1 MQGAAARRASCELPR
16 AARCSGFLLLLLC
29 VCALERCSVGSSRIL
44 GTCAYGY
51 DSRKLAL
58 HATTGSL
65 SWVGHSDSFTI
76 LRAPTQLRLPVMLH
90 SSQPSTVDLVDRLLD
105 GSCTPPHSPTL
116 GSGLVCGS
124 AFLSGADLLTEGRYH
139 LKRPPPHAAPQR
151 QHVVAP

>member
-1 MQGAAARRASCELPR
+1 
-16 AARCSGFLLLLLC
+16 
-29 VCALERCSVGSSRIL
+29 
-44 GTCAYGY
+44 
-51 DSRKLAL
+51 
-58 HATTGSL
+58 
-65 SWVGHSDSFTI
+65 
-76 LRAPTQLRLPVMLH
+76 MLH